1 MAVKT
6 RSTRQKRLILS
17 ILEQSAGPL
26 TPAEI
31 YRMARKEQPNLAIST
46 VYRNLEMMQERGE
59 VVRGQLENGESFY
72 SPSGEHPHR
81 HYMICRDCNRMQD
94 LPECPLAR
102 LEQEI
107 ADTAGFVVTD
117 HVVQIYGYC
126 RDCAEK
132 HASPLPPSPEKST

>member
-1 MAVKT
+1 MAAKT

-17 ILEQSAGPL
+17 ILEQAAAPL

-31 YRMARKEQPNLAIST
+31 YRLAREKQPTLAKST
-46 VYRNLEMMQERGE
+46 VYRNLELMQERGE

-72 SPSGEHPHR
+72 GPSGGHPHR

-107 ADTAGFVVTD
+107 ADTVDFVVTD

-126 RDCAEK
+126 RDCARK
-132 HASPLPPSPEKST
+132 HGRLLQPLPEKPT

>member
-1 MAVKT
+1 
-6 RSTRQKRLILS
+6 
-17 ILEQSAGPL
+17 
-26 TPAEI
+26 
-31 YRMARKEQPNLAIST
+31 MARKEQPNLAIST